1 MANQRILDAT
11 RTMHRYGLHTSAFV
25 MFGLP
30 TETREEVLETLRLCA
45 EVELGRF
52 RWALFFPF
60 PGTAGSRIAQERGLI
75 DHEREAMLKSD
86 HVPAISSHE
95 HYAALCAEAGLE
107 VAERRYYNVVF
118 KAVVED
124 LLLRLFEQ
132 WRRRRRGET
141 ADAHDHPAHLQTGPP
156 EPGSPGA
163 TPAASG
169 ETARATSAAANDP
182 APLGASAAEDV
193 APTPPKPRSVGAPP
207 PPKPLLWV
215 AMALTWLLKLD
226 VVLFSGIRTG
236 PFFALLRPRRS
247 PLLRPRRS
255 TVLRPQSD
263 GRP

>member
-1 MANQRILDAT
+1 VIFTTDAFPRAYTLDVLE
-11 RTMHRYGLHTSAFV
+11 HLD
-25 MFGLP
+25 
-30 TETREEVLETLRLCA
+30 ETGVKEVLVEARRVLGPEGRLFVYTHA
-45 EVELGRF
+45 MESSRLASFQRWVNRLAKRLG
-52 RWALFFPF
+52 
-60 PGTAGSRIAQERGLI
+60 ERGLI
-75 DHEREAMLKSD
+75 DHEREAMRKSD
-86 HVPAISSHE
+86 HVNAISSHE
-95 HYAALCAEAGLE
+95 HFEALCAEAGLE

-118 KAVVED
+118 KALVED